1 MNYIMVTVSERTA
14 SALGHQVTAPT
25 IAEAVQTV
33 ARQLLKEGRS
43 GDPLIRLALLG
54 GSFVGRIPSLHE
66 AAQGSTRDL
75 ARSIALELAA

>member
-1 MNYIMVTVSERTA
+1 MVTVCERTA

-33 ARQLLKEGRS
+33 ARKLLTEGRN
-43 GDPLIRLALLG
+43 GDLPTRVALRG
-54 GSFVGRIPSLHE
+54 GSLVGKIPTLRE

-75 ARSIALELAA
+75 ARAIPLKLAA